1 MKNSKEYSR
10 EHKRK
15 QREKE
20 GFKELERQRN
30 KEYRENNKESISFQ
44 KSDYYKKNKEKINKK
59 RKQEYQERKLR
70 NVSFDT
76 ELTEFVVAEAK
87 HLKELRNTST
97 GIVWS
102 IDHVIPLRGSNVSGL
117 HTWNNIQVI
126 PLVNNKQKYNLYDE
140 NCLRYRNFFGSQED
154 PRSSN

>member
-1 MKNSKEYSR
+1 MKDKEIKNIEKTIKNLFR
-10 EHKRK
+10 FKNRITTKRT
-15 QREKE
+15 
-20 GFKELERQRN
+20 
-30 KEYRENNKESISFQ
+30 
-44 KSDYYKKNKEKINKK
+44 KKKINKK

-70 NVSFDT
+70 NISFDT
-76 ELTEFVVAEAK
+76 ELTEFVAAEAK

-102 IDHVIPLRGSNVSGL
+102 IDHVIPLRGSKVSGL

-154 PRSSN
+154 SRCSN